1 MHHLKQCFYHGFF
14 GFAVLIFIT
23 IIFIT
28 ASLNAQNPKTLL
40 FQDVDTAK
48 KEAEAAEAPLYSPG
62 QYETAEKNYMEAEEG
77 FKKGKNLE
85 DLKKRIEMSRI
96 YYLKA
101 IETTNQFKNN
111 FVNCVNARSDAL
123 AVDAPAFRP
132 EKWGD
137 AEKALEKAARTL
149 EDGNLKSA
157 KDRATKAEELYR
169 KVELEAIKANY
180 LDKTRV
186 LIKEGKNSDVKK
198 KAPNTLMTAEELADK
213 AEKQLVENRYD
224 TDEARQLAQEAR
236 YLAELA
242 KTITFTIKQWEDDDK
257 SMETIILESQEP
269 IQKISDALDLNAR
282 FHNGIDEPTDAVLR
296 KIRRMQQSI
305 ATLEQDVSDRDEQIK
320 ALSAHV
326 EKLESQLGDLKI
338 KEESLSQLMEQQ
350 RLWREKYKQV
360 EQMFTLQEAQVLR
373 SKDDVIIRLYG
384 LSFDVGKSTIQPEY
398 FSLLK
403 KVVEAFQL
411 YSKATITVEGHTDS
425 RGGDEANQKL
435 STKRADAVREYLLA
449 TGNIEPGLVRADG
462 YGENKPIASN
472 DTRDGRR
479 KNRRIDVV
487 IHPQK

>member
-1 MHHLKQCFYHGFF
+1 MQRFNKCLYHGLIV
-14 GFAVLIFIT
+14 FAILIALSAGNDI
-23 IIFIT
+23 
-28 ASLNAQNPKTLL
+28 APLYAQNPKTLL
-40 FQDVDTAK
+40 FQDVNQAK
-48 KEAEAAEAPLYSPG
+48 KDAESAQAPIYSPNQYEEAEKHY
-62 QYETAEKNYMEAEEG
+62 KEAEEG
-77 FKKGKNLE
+77 FKKGQNLE
-85 DLKKRIEMSRI
+85 DLKKRIDISRV

-132 EKWGD
+132 DGWED
-137 AEKALEKAARTL
+137 AEKALEKAAKTL

-157 KDRATKAEELYR
+157 KNKAAKAEELYR
-169 KVELEAIKANY
+169 QVELDAIKANY
-180 LDKTRV
+180 LDKTRI
-186 LIKEGKNSDVKK
+186 LIQEGKKSDVRK
-198 KAPNTLMTAEELADK
+198 KAPNTLLTAEELADK
-213 AEKQLVENRYD
+213 AEKQLAENRYD
-224 TDEARQLAQEAR
+224 TDEARQTAQEAR

-242 KTITFTIKQWEDDDK
+242 KTVTMTIKLWEDEDK
-257 SMETIILESQEP
+257 SMESIILESHEP
-269 IQKISDALDLNAR
+269 VQKISDALDLNAR
-282 FHNGIDEPTDAVLR
+282 FQNGINEPTDAILR
-296 KIRRMQQSI
+296 KIRRMNQTI
-305 ATLEQDVSDRDEQIK
+305 ATLEQDVSDRDEQIT
-320 ALSAHV
+320 ALSSHV
-326 EKLESQLGDLKI
+326 EKLESQ
-338 KEESLSQLMEQQ
+338 EETLSQLVEQQ

-360 EQMFTLQEAQVLR
+360 EQMFTPQDAQVLR
-373 SKDDVIIRLYG
+373 SKEDVIIRLYG

-425 RGGDEANQKL
+425 RGGDDANQKL

-449 TGNIEPGLVRADG
+449 TGNIEPSLVRSTG
-462 YGENKPIASN
+462 YGETKPIASN